1 MNDSS
6 ALAAAA
12 VGVAMGSGGCGM
24 AVAAAGVVI
33 LSDNLLLVRPTLR
46 IAILARQVIL
56 QNCVFAVAVKVMAIV
71 LAILGRLGR
80 PYSLGRSF
88 TLLYVC
94 GVSLCLMYVCMNVC
108 VFHGQVDCSCG
119 RLWWWISG
127 RWWWWF
133 STDCAP
139 CASPSPRIKKLSGV
153 ADLFI

>member
-6 ALAAAA
+6 ALAAAV

-71 LAILGRLGR
+71 LAILGRLCR

-94 GVSLCLMYVCMNVC
+94 MYVC
-108 VFHGQVDCSCG
+108 FSRAG
-119 RLWWWISG
+119 RLQLWEAVVVDIGSLVVVVFNG
-127 RWWWWF
+127 LRPLRF
-133 STDCAP
+133 AFT
-139 CASPSPRIKKLSGV
+139 
-153 ADLFI
+153 AD

>member
-6 ALAAAA
+6 ALAAAV

-46 IAILARQVIL
+46 IAILARQVLL

-80 PYSLGRSF
+80 PSFFGRSF
-88 TLLYVC
+88 TLLYIYKYIYIYVC
-94 GVSLCLMYVCMNVC
+94 VCLCMYVCVC
-108 VFHGQVDCSCG
+108 FTGRSTAAVGGCG
-119 RLWWWISG
+119 GGHRVAGGGGLQRTAPPALRLHRG
-127 RWWWWF
+127 
-133 STDCAP
+133 
-139 CASPSPRIKKLSGV
+139 LSSSRGC
-153 ADLFI
+153 